1 MKGLVIKNPWAGF
14 IYYGFK
20 TIETRTWKT
29 DYRGDLLICCS
40 MQFDIKAFGPDIK
53 SEDRPMCYYKGFA
66 ICVAE
71 LWSVGVMHSSDVAA
85 ACCKIYPGAYA
96 WRLRNIRRI
105 EAVLLK
111 GKLRL
116 FDIPADIEI
125 KYL

>member
-1 MKGLVIKNPWAGF
+1 MDKKKRFTIDPGWKNVISKKQAVYLSWF
-14 IYYGFK
+14 Q
-20 TIETRTWKT
+20 R
-29 DYRGDLLICCS
+29 LLCS
-40 MQFDIKAFGPDIK
+40 WFD
-53 SEDRPMCYYKGFA
+53 